1 MNNQFR
7 ILFISKAN
15 LSPPRAYAELPNITA
30 ANFHALLRRLRG
42 MQSAPCP
49 QVSCRRGFL
58 PGNIL
63 YKPIDFIGII
73 CYLQYTYKKDML
85 KE

>member
-1 MNNQFR
+1 MQNCQ
-7 ILFISKAN
+7 ISPLQIFTRCCAG
-15 LSPPRAYAELPNITA
+15 SAAYSLRHVRRYHAGA
-30 ANFHALLRRLRG
+30 A
-42 MQSAPCP
+42 
-49 QVSCRRGFL
+49 FL

-63 YKPIDFIGII
+63 YKPIDFIGIM

>member
-1 MNNQFR
+1 M
-7 ILFISKAN
+7 
-15 LSPPRAYAELPNITA
+15 PRYAI
-30 ANFHALLRRLRG
+30 
-42 MQSAPCP
+42 QSAPDIRL
-49 QVSCRRGFL
+49 SYRRIS
-58 PGNIL
+58 PTGNIL

>member
-1 MNNQFR
+1 M
-7 ILFISKAN
+7 
-15 LSPPRAYAELPNITA
+15 
-30 ANFHALLRRLRG
+30 LLRRLRG
-42 MQSAPCP
+42 IQSAPCP
-49 QVSCRRGFL
+49 QVSYRRGFL